1 MSSRLKIFTSM
12 PPAIRFLADESCDAI
27 VVRMLRSLGYDVTY
41 IAESSPGITDDIVL
55 TQSLLEERLLLTE
68 DRDFCELVFRDG
80 KSAYGII
87 LIRIPARERHSK
99 AERLAVLVREHGD
112 QLPHAMTTLSPT
124 AVKIRPI
131 RNV

>member
-1 MSSRLKIFTSM
+1 MIQ
-12 PPAIRFLADESCDAI
+12 AIRFLTDESCDAI

-41 IAESSPGITDDIVL
+41 IAEASPGITDAAVL
-55 TQSLLEERLLLTE
+55 TQSLLDERLLLTE

-80 KSAYGII
+80 KLTYGII

-99 AERLAVLVREHGD
+99 AERIAALVRDHSN

-131 RNV
+131 YNI